1 MELIVFAAL
10 IALVIAGLQHNR
22 SRAADH
28 PHLYGSSDI
37 QNRDVER
44 TSGELFA
51 R

>member
-1 MELIVFAAL
+1 MELIAFAAI
-10 IALVIAGLQHNR
+10 IALVIAGLQRNR
-22 SRAADH
+22 TKAADH